1 MDEERERYVEEL
13 AVYWGSFGM
22 PKMQGRVLGALL
34 VADPPEMTAER
45 LAEVL
50 RASRGSISS
59 ATRAL
64 IQMGIVERRTM
75 PGERK
80 DYFQSRTNWA
90 ELMHQQIGMY
100 AAFRKIA
107 ERGLEIMAG
116 SPPESRLDLEEIR
129 SLYSH
134 LEREM
139 PALIERW
146 EKSREE
152 ERR

>member
-1 MDEERERYVEEL
+1 MDEEKQEYVEEW
-13 AVYWGSFGM
+13 AVFWGSFGI
-22 PKMQGRVLGALL
+22 PKMPGRVMGALL
-34 VADPPEMTAER
+34 VADPPEMTAEE
-45 LAEVL
+45 LAEEL
-50 RASRGSISS
+50 SASRGSISS
-59 ATRAL
+59 ATRTL
-64 IQMGIVERRTM
+64 IQLGVVERRTK

-80 DYFQSRTNWA
+80 DYFQTRTNWA
-90 ELMHQQIGMY
+90 ELMRQQIGMY
-100 AAFRKIA
+100 GAFRKIA

-116 SPPESRLDLEEIR
+116 SSPESRRDLEEIR

>member
-1 MDEERERYVEEL
+1 MDEERERYVEEM
-13 AVYWGSFGM
+13 AAFWGGFGM

-34 VADPPEMTAER
+34 VADPPERTAEE
-45 LAEVL
+45 LAEEL
-50 RASRGSISS
+50 SASRGSISS

-64 IQMGIVERRTM
+64 IQLGVVQRRAKL
-75 PGERK
+75 GDRR

-90 ELMHQQIGMY
+90 ELMHQQMGTY

-107 ERGLEIMAG
+107 ERGLDIMAD
-116 SPPESRLDLEEIR
+116 SPPESRRDLEEIR

-139 PALIERW
+139 PALIKRW
-146 EKSREE
+146 EESRKEE
-152 ERR
+152 T

>member
-1 MDEERERYVEEL
+1 MDEEKKEYVEEL
-13 AVYWGSFGM
+13 AVFWGGFGM
-22 PKMQGRVLGALL
+22 PKMQGRVMGALL
-34 VADPPEMTAER
+34 VADPPQMTAEE
-45 LAEVL
+45 LAGEL

-64 IQMGIVERRTM
+64 IQLGIVERRTR

-80 DYFQSRTNWA
+80 DYFQTRTNWS
-90 ELMHQQIGMY
+90 ELMHQQIGTY
-100 AAFRKIA
+100 TAFRKIA
-107 ERGLEIMAG
+107 ERGLRIMEG
-116 SPPESRLDLEEIR
+116 SPPESKRDLEEIH

-146 EKSREE
+146 ERSRKDT
-152 ERR
+152 R